1 MSQQDDMN
9 QTTTMG
15 KGTLPTGE
23 ALRKNIEKRRLFGKI
38 WQGILT
44 AATIFGFIILMV
56 LMGTI
61 LEDVV
66 GLVALESDVS
76 RQALTGGRELSEF
89 SKEELTAALEDN
101 LPASRIRILQRDL
114 DKQLEELTHEELV
127 QAVEERVLNIE
138 IVQSWTL
145 FDSLFNRKAIEAE
158 VAEEYENAT
167 LRWHS
172 WLNWDFLI
180 SAMSS
185 KPAQAGIRTALLGS
199 LWLILITMLVAF
211 PLGVG
216 AAVYLEEYAH
226 DTKKPLLRRINT
238 IIQTNINNLA
248 GVPSII
254 YGMLGLAIFVRML
267 EPFTSGTAFN
277 AADPSTAN
285 GRTIVSGGL
294 TLALLILP
302 IIIINAQEAI
312 RAVPN
317 SLRQASY
324 GLGATKWQTIWS
336 HVLPVA
342 LPGVLTGT
350 ILSMSRA
357 IGETAPLIVVGAA
370 AFILNDPTSPFNKFS
385 AVPIQIY
392 NWAVLPDQEFRNA
405 AAAAIIVLL
414 VVLLSLNAIAAYLRV
429 RARKVL

>member
-1 MSQQDDMN
+1 MSQQDDLDQAIEMSKSR
-9 QTTTMG
+9 M
-15 KGTLPTGE
+15 PAGE
-23 ALRKNIEKRRLFGKI
+23 ALRKHIEQRRMQGKVWNGVLI
-38 WQGILT
+38 S
-44 AATIFGFIILMV
+44 ATIVGFIVLIVLMV
-56 LMGTI
+56 TI
-61 LEDVV
+61 VEDVV
-66 GLVALESDVS
+66 GLVAFESEVS
-76 RQALTGGRELSEF
+76 REQLTGGQELSAL
-89 SKEELTAALEDN
+89 SREELVAAIEDN
-101 LPASRIRILQRDL
+101 LPGSRVRILQD
-114 DKQLEELTHEELV
+114 DFGKPLEEFSQEELA
-127 QAVEERVLNIE
+127 QAVEERVLKVE

-145 FDSLFNRKAIEAE
+145 FESLFNRAAIEAE
-158 VAEEYENAT
+158 IAEEYEAAT
-167 LRWHS
+167 LEWYS
-172 WLNWDFLI
+172 WLNWDFLTN
-180 SAMSS
+180 AMSS
-185 KPAQAGIRTALLGS
+185 QPATAGIRTALMGS

-216 AAVYLEEYAH
+216 AAIYLEEYAS
-226 DTKKPLLRRINT
+226 DTKNPMLRRVNT

-267 EPFTSGTAFN
+267 EPFTSGTAFG
-277 AADPSTAN
+277 AADPATAN
-285 GRTIVSGGL
+285 GRTIISGGF

-302 IIIINAQEAI
+302 IIIINSQEAI

-324 GLGATKWQTIWS
+324 GLGATKWQTIWN

-370 AFILNDPTSPFNKFS
+370 AFILNNPTSPFNKFS

-405 AAAAIIVLL
+405 AGAAIVVLL
-414 VVLLSLNAIAAYLRV
+414 VVLLTLNAIAAYLRI
-429 RARKVL
+429 RARKAM